1 MGRLIILSAPSGA
14 GKTSLANALVESL
27 PDLVFSVSHTSRP
40 PRPGEQHGVHYY
52 FVTQKDF
59 EKMVAAGRF
68 LEHAQVFGYLYGTSR
83 AVIENLLKQG
93 KDVIL
98 DIDWQG
104 ARSIKQ
110 QMPQAVSIFVLP
122 PSRAALEKRL
132 LLRGQDT
139 PEVIERRMR
148 EALAEMRHYD
158 EFDYVVVNDE
168 FEAALR
174 DLKTI
179 IRGEPEARRPLTLD
193 PASLLQE

>member
-68 LEHAQVFGYLYGTSR
+68 LEHAQVFGHLYGTSR

>member
-27 PDLVFSVSHTSRP
+27 PDLVFSVSHTTRP

-52 FVTQKDF
+52 FVAKKDF
-59 EKMVAAGRF
+59 DEMIAAGRF
-68 LEHAQVFGYLYGTSR
+68 LEYAQVFGHLYGTSR
-83 AVIENLLKQG
+83 AVVENLLKQG

-122 PSRAALEKRL
+122 PSRAVLEERL
-132 LLRGQDT
+132 ILRGQDT
-139 PEVIERRMR
+139 PEVVEQRMR

-168 FEAALR
+168 FKAALQ
-174 DLKTI
+174 DLKAI

>member
-27 PDLVFSVSHTSRP
+27 PDLVFSVSHTTRP

-59 EKMVAAGRF
+59 EEMIAAGRF
-68 LEHAQVFGYLYGTSR
+68 LEYAQVFGHLYGTSR
-83 AVIENLLKQG
+83 AVVENLLKQG

-110 QMPQAVSIFVLP
+110 QMPQAISIFVLP
-122 PSRAALEKRL
+122 PSRTALEERL
-132 LLRGQDT
+132 ILRGQDT
-139 PEVIERRMR
+139 PEVIEQRMR
-148 EALAEMRHYD
+148 EALAETRHYG

-168 FEAALR
+168 FKAALQ
-174 DLKTI
+174 DLKAI